1 VKKGGEREMRIAKQ
15 FALIFTIMCVIA
27 IAGTVQADELKVRQ
41 PNQTE
46 IGKIVTCPVMNS
58 KFEVRKDTQVI
69 DYKGKS
75 YYFCCAHCVG
85 DFKKNP
91 DNYAAA
97 GELPLRQ
104 PTQSEIGK
112 SATCPVSNSKFEVAQ
127 DTPVIDYKGKSYYFC
142 CSSCIEDFKKDP
154 DKYAK

>member
-1 VKKGGEREMRIAKQ
+1 MRIARQ
-15 FALIFTIMCVIA
+15 FAVIFTVVCVIV

-41 PNQTE
+41 PNQIE
-46 IGKIVTCPVMNS
+46 IGKIMTCPVMNS
-58 KFEVRKDTQVI
+58 RFEVRKDTQVI

-91 DNYAAA
+91 DKYAAA

-104 PTQSEIGK
+104 PAQSEIGK
-112 SATCPVSNSKFEVAQ
+112 PVTCPVSNSKFEVAQ